1 MKVIIRRQT
10 VHAVEAAVIDS
21 TGKHHTISLVVGRP
35 DFCTCHQPGC
45 QHLTA
50 LHIHL
55 GRQGG
60 GP

>member
-1 MKVIIRRQT
+1 
-10 VHAVEAAVIDS
+10 VIDS